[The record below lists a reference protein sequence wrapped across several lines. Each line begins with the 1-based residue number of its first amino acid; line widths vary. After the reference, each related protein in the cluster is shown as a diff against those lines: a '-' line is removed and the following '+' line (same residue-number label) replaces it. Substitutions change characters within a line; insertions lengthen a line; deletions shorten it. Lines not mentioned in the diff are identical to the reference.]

1 VNLFI
6 GFLIGL
12 VIGGLIGFGLCCILV
27 AAGTDAARYHDS

>member
-12 VIGGLIGFGLCCILV
+12 VFGALLGFGLFCILV
-27 AAGTDAARYHDS
+27 AAGTDAARYHES

>member
-1 VNLFI
+1 MSVVI

-12 VIGGLIGFGLCCILV
+12 VFGGLIGFGLCCILV